1 MRKIFIHKIRD
12 VCKLQARDEISLSEC
27 RRLLADNRVVGAEL
41 SRRIKENAAVIELK
55 NKLHEICKLQQKQ
68 NKDIIEES
76 ERMSESE
83 KLKMEEIAI
92 RFNETVLSIT
102 ERMAEQREKHAA
114 ECLENEELTKKL
126 KQFEEH
132 EKLRNEHF
140 SAQAKAKGLELQLYA
155 AKNEQKRQAI
165 LQEKNKGDAYRAH
178 AEELIVAEK
187 EMKAQLSLYAEKF
200 SHFQEALT
208 RSNSMFSQ
216 FKAKMDEMDTTI
228 KRLQNENDL
237 LKKTCGGFDAAI
249 MDQVRKKL
257 EYIELTDSLV
267 KRKSKLEKKCR
278 RLQAE
283 RGVLAEQ
290 LRGPVPPA
298 AVADR
303 TSAVDVSMS

>member
-12 VCKLQARDEISLSEC
+12 VCKLQARDEIALSEC
-27 RRLLADNRVVGAEL
+27 RRLLADNRAVGVEL
-41 SRRIKENAAVIELK
+41 TRRIKENAAVVELK

-83 KLKMEEIAI
+83 KLKMEEIAM

-102 ERMAEQREKHAA
+102 ERMAEQQEKHAA
-114 ECLENEELTKKL
+114 ECVENEELTKKL
-126 KQFEEH
+126 KQLEEH

-155 AKNEQKRQAI
+155 AKNEQKRQAL

-216 FKAKMDEMDTTI
+216 FKTKMDEMDTTI
-228 KRLQNENDL
+228 KRLQDENDS
-237 LKKTCGGFDAAI
+237 LKKSCSEYDSAI
-249 MDQVRKKL
+249 MGQVRKKL

-278 RLQAE
+278 RLQTE
-283 RGVLAEQ
+283 RGALAEQ
-290 LRGPVPPA
+290 LRARVPQA
-298 AVADR
+298 ARPNGA
-303 TSAVDVSMS
+303 TVDASMS